1 MALIS
6 NKKIG
11 LEYSIDTKLV
21 FGIELLGSEVKSL
34 KASQGSLDGARVTVT
49 TTGLK
54 LVGAYIPIYQE
65 KNNPGVDA
73 YRTRNLLSNKNEIHD
88 IKNLQHGQNLHV
100 FPISIFKKGKYI
112 KLECG
117 VGKRLKKQDK
127 REVIRKKD
135 NKRKDLE

>member
-1 MALIS
+1 MALVA

-11 LEYSIDTKLV
+11 LEYSIDKKYV
-21 FGIELLGSEVKSL
+21 FGVELLGSEVKSL
-34 KASQGSLDGARVTVT
+34 KKNQGSLDGARVVV
-49 TTGLK
+49 
-54 LVGAYIPIYQE
+54 VGNELNLIGSYIPIYQE

-73 YRTRNLLSNKNEIHD
+73 YRTRKLLTNKADIHD
-88 IKNLQHGQNLHV
+88 VKNLQHGQSLHI
-100 FPISIFKKGKYI
+100 FPIAFFLKGRLI